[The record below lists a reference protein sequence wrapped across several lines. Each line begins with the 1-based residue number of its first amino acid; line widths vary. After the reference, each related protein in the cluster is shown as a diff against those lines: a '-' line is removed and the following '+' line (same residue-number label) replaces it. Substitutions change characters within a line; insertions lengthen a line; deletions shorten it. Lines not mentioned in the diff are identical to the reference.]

1 MSFLFW
7 KVKVRASKKSNICE
21 TRESLHNFYFGIKK
35 VELKKVYSTS
45 QKCSADKGLYI
56 TIWINSFSALKPRQ
70 KFVFLIQKYVKNEIF
85 MALCRDFYH
94 FCPYYRTKEIFQIKK
109 SKILITVNFIYF
121 LIWRIQFYFFRFWYL
136 KIIFEKLW
144 PFVAK
149 SFIFYYIKINCF

>member
-1 MSFLFW
+1 MTKLNLGFVGNDNVAEFSKKYLISHEHRSRLLLRHPAVCEMSFLFW

-70 KFVFLIQKYVKNEIF
+70 KICIFNTEICKEWDIYGSLQRFL
-85 MALCRDFYH
+85 
-94 FCPYYRTKEIFQIKK
+94 P
-109 SKILITVNFIYF
+109 F
-121 LIWRIQFYFFRFWYL
+121 LPLLSNQGNL
-136 KIIFEKLW
+136 
-144 PFVAK
+144 
-149 SFIFYYIKINCF
+149 SN

>member
-1 MSFLFW
+1 MTKLNLGFVGNDNVAEFSKKYLISHEHRSRLLLRHPAVCEMSFLFW

-109 SKILITVNFIYF
+109 V
-121 LIWRIQFYFFRFWYL
+121 
-136 KIIFEKLW
+136 
-144 PFVAK
+144 
-149 SFIFYYIKINCF
+149 